1 MSSLILL
8 NFILTGLQIFVLSFI
23 VVRLVAPMIRAKTT
37 FLPFFLFLAM
47 VSYLL
52 SDLYWI
58 VYDTLKPGTRMP
70 IAANEI
76 AECSVILLL
85 SAGLNTMLR
94 DKAVR
99 MGEVL
104 FAALFIGA
112 NIALWIVW
120 SGEWLQDIVFGIPYV
135 YFVWVLIRGLRTRGS
150 MTPHEIKSAFVAC
163 ISFVVLHV
171 VLILVGGF
179 AHLFIE
185 SVCFGL
191 MFAVMAWLG
200 LKSYQEKD
208 IFVASTFLLWTNLVM
223 FSSYGYSYQAAYLA
237 NTIALLLLPMSMKK
251 EIAADALC

>member
-8 NFILTGLQIFVLSFI
+8 NFILTGLQIFVLSVI

-58 VYDTLKPGTRMP
+58 VYDTLKPGTHMP

-85 SAGLNTMLR
+85 SAGLDTILHN
-94 DKAVR
+94 KEKIA
-99 MGEVL
+99 GEVL
-104 FAALFIGA
+104 FATFFIGA

-135 YFVWVLIRGLRTRGS
+135 YFVWVLIRGLRTRGG
-150 MTPHEIKSAFVAC
+150 MTQNEIKLAVVAC
-163 ISFVVLHV
+163 MSFLVIHV

-179 AHLFIE
+179 AHLVVE
-185 SVCFGL
+185 TVCFGL
-191 MFAVMAWLG
+191 MFAVMTWLG
-200 LKSYQEKD
+200 IKSFQEMD

>member
-1 MSSLILL
+1 
-8 NFILTGLQIFVLSFI
+8 
-23 VVRLVAPMIRAKTT
+23 
-37 FLPFFLFLAM
+37 
-47 VSYLL
+47 
-52 SDLYWI
+52 
-58 VYDTLKPGTRMP
+58 
-70 IAANEI
+70 
-76 AECSVILLL
+76 
-85 SAGLNTMLR
+85 
-94 DKAVR
+94 
-99 MGEVL
+99 
-104 FAALFIGA
+104 
-112 NIALWIVW
+112 
-120 SGEWLQDIVFGIPYV
+120 
-135 YFVWVLIRGLRTRGS
+135 